1 LILVLFPS
9 GSNFVAAPIRST
21 VRAAKEKFTL
31 QGLVKRRGTTAE
43 LPAFEELGVT
53 DEARNIVDW
62 VHFEK
67 SRSELGP
74 GFIRILSYFKE
85 DGVKSIAQIEAAMHE
100 QNTAALVIPAH
111 TLKGE
116 SRQLGA
122 EPLAKM
128 AELIETTARFC
139 VETHRFPDELVPEVV
154 ELRKLFD
161 ETIELFDKATNPLVS
176 RAGPG
181 AFGRKANNQSFGRI

>member
-1 LILVLFPS
+1 M
-9 GSNFVAAPIRST
+9 
-21 VRAAKEKFTL
+21 
-31 QGLVKRRGTTAE
+31 
-43 LPAFEELGVT
+43 T
-53 DEARNIVDW
+53 DEPRNIVDW

-67 SRSELGP
+67 SRLELGP

-85 DGVKSIAQIEAAMHE
+85 DGVKSIEQIELAMHQ

-122 EPLAKM
+122 EPLADI

-139 VETHRFPDELVPEVV
+139 VENGRFPDELVPQVV
-154 ELRKLFD
+154 ELRRLFD
-161 ETIELFDKATNPLVS
+161 QTVELFDKATNPLVS
-176 RAGPG
+176 RTAPAG
-181 AFGRKANNQSFGRI
+181 FGRKANNQSFGRI